1 MWDYSLS
8 MNIQIEEVP
17 KWGDKFVSYSS
28 GHVNIHEAI
37 HAMIYSIHL
46 K

>member
-8 MNIQIEEVP
+8 MNIQIEKEMGWQV
-17 KWGDKFVSYSS
+17 VSYSS